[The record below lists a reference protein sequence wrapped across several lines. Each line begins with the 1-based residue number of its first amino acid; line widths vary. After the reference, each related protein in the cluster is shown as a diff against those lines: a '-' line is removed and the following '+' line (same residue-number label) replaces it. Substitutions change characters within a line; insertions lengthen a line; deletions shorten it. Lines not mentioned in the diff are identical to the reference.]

1 MPGRKVLTVVFR
13 GGHQAA
19 VAIVMSLLVFVSL
32 SGGFTS
38 AVVAAP
44 TAHPPGPALP
54 PAHVPTGPPAKPG
67 PAGVD
72 VYGVYSA
79 EPAPMGIADYGVGPN
94 GPYNYT
100 TMEVLGEVSVNSL
113 HAQNSTGDPWV
124 TFQLNVVLPV
134 DTVYGL
140 RVYWIQD
147 VVQFD
152 TSTGQANFLD
162 NVWNFSSSSSPME
175 PTGISGGG
183 QISTYTGGQT
193 FYYAWASGN
202 PFSFVLPTTIKL
214 LVVAG
219 TDSSNRP
226 TVNFEYD
233 AGSGFQSFDTVT
245 FTSVRGLSGFA
256 GFEVSGF
263 QYTPDNH
270 FYDSELIFGG
280 GCCGYNTI
288 NIQSDVGL
296 ALFYWNGNN
305 LQTVSNAYNF
315 GSDTAEGSSNVEA
328 LWYYYFAG
336 GEMFS
341 KILPGSGSL
350 GKLYDQSEIGTF
362 NINTNARTGTLYV
375 QNATNQGASPDQYV
389 FTNGAVDFAVYPGTY
404 LLQLYV
410 NGALYDSTTK
420 SIGAGQTLQL
430 VSPFGDYQMTMSYSV
445 AGGTSGSLSPTLTY
459 VHAGSTLTVPLTT
472 VPTVYY
478 MDPGTVWTLAGNY
491 TSGAERWVETQPASG
506 TASSFQATVF
516 TFYHQFSVT
525 TSYSVSGGGS
535 PSPPALAGTAFGAS
549 YRPAL
554 STSPQRY
561 WLDAGTA
568 WTVTNP
574 LPGSGPSERWQTG
587 EPSAGTVSA
596 STIVSP
602 VYYHQFALTLSYDVF
617 GGGAPQAPA
626 LTGEQF
632 GQNYTAAVTAKASPA
647 FLDAGSQWSVPS
659 LLAGSNSLERWSISG
674 QTNGTMAGPASAT
687 LGYHHQYYLEV
698 TSWPSGGGSVSPSAG
713 WHDSG
718 TSLQISA
725 SPSTGWKFEGWTG
738 AGAGSYTGLSNQ
750 TSFTLAA
757 PTVENATF
765 YPGLTIF
772 AGANGRVSYSFGGTK
787 GAVQG
792 GASATIFAPLGTAI
806 SLQASPSYFLFAFA
820 GWTPSAAGTGSQANV
835 VLSSPAS
842 ITAAFALDVPAT
854 AALVVLVLALIAGSA
869 LFLRRRARAAA
880 ARAGPVA
887 TS

>member
-1 MPGRKVLTVVFR
+1 MVFR
-13 GGHQAA
+13 GRHQAA

-32 SGGFTS
+32 SGGL
-38 AVVAAP
+38 APAMIAAP
-44 TAHPPGPALP
+44 ASSRPGPGLP
-54 PAHVPTGPPAKPG
+54 PAHVPTGPPANPG

-72 VYGVYSA
+72 VYRAYSA
-79 EPAPMGIADYGVGPN
+79 EPAPMGIADYGMGPN

-100 TMEVLGEVSVNSL
+100 TTEVLGEVSINSL
-113 HAQNSTGDPWV
+113 RAENSTGDPWV
-124 TFQLNVVLPV
+124 SFQLNVVLPV
-134 DTVYGL
+134 DTAYGL
-140 RVYWIQD
+140 TVYWIQD

-152 TSTGQANFLD
+152 TSTDQAYFLD
-162 NVWNFSSSSSPME
+162 NVWNFSSASSLME
-175 PTGISGGG
+175 TTGISGGG

-202 PFSFVLPTTIKL
+202 PFSFALPTTIKL

-233 AGSGFQSFDTVT
+233 AGFGLQSFDSVT
-245 FTSVRGLSGFA
+245 FTSVRGLSGFT
-256 GFEVSGF
+256 GFEVSGL

-280 GCCGYNTI
+280 ACCGYDTI

-350 GKLYDQSEIGTF
+350 GKLYDQSQVGTF
-362 NINTNARTGTLYV
+362 NIRTGANTGTLYV
-375 QNATNQGASPDQYV
+375 QNATDQGASPDQYV

-404 LLQLYV
+404 LLQLYA

-420 SIGAGQTLQL
+420 TVGAGQALQL
-430 VSPFGDYQMTMSYSV
+430 VSPFGDVQMTMSYSA
-445 AGGTSGSLSPTLTY
+445 AGGSSGFPSPTLTY
-459 VHAGSTLTVPLTT
+459 VHDGSTQTVPLAT

-478 MDPGTVWTLAGNY
+478 MDPGTVWTLSGNY
-491 TSGAERWVETQPASG
+491 TLGAERWVETQPASG
-506 TASSFQATVF
+506 IATSFQTTEF
-516 TFYHQFSVT
+516 TFYHQYSVT
-525 TSYSVSGGGS
+525 ASYSVSGGGS

-549 YRPAL
+549 YRPVL
-554 STSPQRY
+554 SASPQRY
-561 WLDAGTA
+561 WLDSETA
-568 WTVTNP
+568 WTVTDP
-574 LPGSGPSERWQTG
+574 LPGSGSSERWQTG
-587 EPSAGTVSA
+587 DASAGTVSA

-602 VYYHQFALTLSYDVF
+602 VYYHQFALTLSYVVV
-617 GGGAPQAPA
+617 GGGAPQEPT

-632 GQNYTAAVTAKASPA
+632 GQNHTAAVTAIAAPT
-647 FLDAGSQWSVPS
+647 FLDAGSAWSVPN
-659 LLAGSNSLERWSISG
+659 LLTGSNTLERWAVSG
-674 QTNGTMAGPASAT
+674 QMNGTMAGPATAT
-687 LGYHHQYYLEV
+687 LGYHHQYYLEI
-698 TSWPSGGGSVSPSAG
+698 TSGPSGGGSVSPPAG

-718 TSLQISA
+718 TSIQIAA
-725 SPSTGWKFEGWTG
+725 SPSAGWKFEGWVG
-738 AGAGSYTGLSNQ
+738 AGTGSYTGLSNH
-750 TSFTLAA
+750 TSLTLAA

-772 AGANGRVSYSFGGTK
+772 AGGNGEVSYSFGGTK
-787 GAVQG
+787 GAIQG
-792 GASATIFAPLGTAI
+792 GASATIFAPLGTAV
-806 SLQASPSYFLFAFA
+806 SLQASPSSFLFAFA
-820 GWTPSAAGTGSQANV
+820 GWTPGASGTGSQASV
-835 VLSSPAS
+835 VLSSPVS
-842 ITAAFALDVPAT
+842 ITAAFALDTLNT
-854 AALVVLVLALIAGSA
+854 AALVALALALVAGSA
-869 LFLRRRARAAA
+869 LFLRRRARAVTGGAA
-880 ARAGPVA
+880 PVP